1 MEDNTK
7 KYKGIKF
14 LNVGKKFL
22 GVEKTKKYSSNAL
35 SINHNFPMFN
45 KVDTLRSSGKNSA
58 KSSLYEIR
66 SINTKKSQEKSNK
79 KSENNDIEVLKK
91 LIEIKKEE
99 ERLSKENPNIN
110 IKLKTDKL
118 IKESL
123 SSKNLKDLKNKIISF
138 KSIIINNINNTNNV
152 YNNIKGS
159 SQKNIDKICSNIQ
172 NTEKKAN
179 YIKKEHIQKKTSENK
194 LKKCFCC
201 L

>member
-1 MEDNTK
+1 MEDKTK

-14 LNVGKKFL
+14 LNVGQQFL
-22 GVEKTKKYSSNAL
+22 GVEKIKKYSSNAL

-66 SINTKKSQEKSNK
+66 SNNTKKSQEKSNK

>member
-1 MEDNTK
+1 MEDKTK

-14 LNVGKKFL
+14 LNVGQQFL
-22 GVEKTKKYSSNAL
+22 GVEKIKKYSSNAL

-172 NTEKKAN
+172 NTEKKADCV
-179 YIKKEHIQKKTSENK
+179 KKEHIRKKTSENK

>member
-1 MEDNTK
+1 MEDKTK

-14 LNVGKKFL
+14 LNVGQQFL

-118 IKESL
+118 IKKSL

-172 NTEKKAN
+172 NTEKKAK

>member
-1 MEDNTK
+1 MEDKTK

-14 LNVGKKFL
+14 LNVGQQFL

-179 YIKKEHIQKKTSENK
+179 YIKKEYIQKKTSENK

>member
-1 MEDNTK
+1 MEDKTK

-14 LNVGKKFL
+14 LNVGQQFL

-110 IKLKTDKL
+110 IKLITDKL
-118 IKESL
+118 IKKSL

>member
-1 MEDNTK
+1 MEDKTK

-14 LNVGKKFL
+14 LNVGQQFL

-118 IKESL
+118 IKKSL

-172 NTEKKAN
+172 NTEKKADCV
-179 YIKKEHIQKKTSENK
+179 KKEHIRKKTSENK

>member
-1 MEDNTK
+1 MEDKTK

-14 LNVGKKFL
+14 LNVGQQFL
-22 GVEKTKKYSSNAL
+22 GVEKIKKYSSNAL

-99 ERLSKENPNIN
+99 VRLSKENPNIN

-118 IKESL
+118 IKKSL

-172 NTEKKAN
+172 NT
-179 YIKKEHIQKKTSENK
+179 
-194 LKKCFCC
+194 
-201 L
+201 